1 LIIAAMITAP
11 NRIGQQG
18 VLERRGTDF
27 LGLQIGVRDLNV
39 MPMVNAT

>member
-11 NRIGQQG
+11 NRQQG
-18 VLERRGTDF
+18 VLERRGTNF

-39 MPMVNAT
+39 MLMVNAT